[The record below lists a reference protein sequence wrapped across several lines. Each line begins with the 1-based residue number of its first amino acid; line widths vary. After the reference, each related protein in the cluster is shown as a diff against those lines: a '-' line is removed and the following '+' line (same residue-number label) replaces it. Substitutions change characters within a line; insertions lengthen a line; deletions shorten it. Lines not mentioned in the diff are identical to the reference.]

1 MNPWAAVNYRDSLLF
16 IEERQRLCSGV
27 PWPRGCRQGLQ
38 GEILEDEE
46 PGELPQELGQC
57 MKALCPLLQAL
68 TPSQSVRLV
77 ELVPLRGVSGGI
89 NWRKYCRVSI
99 SLVLCRIL
107 KRFINLQFHF
117 LLN

>member
-1 MNPWAAVNYRDSLLF
+1 
-16 IEERQRLCSGV
+16 
-27 PWPRGCRQGLQ
+27 
-38 GEILEDEE
+38 
-46 PGELPQELGQC
+46 
-57 MKALCPLLQAL
+57 MKALCPFLQDL

-77 ELVPLRGVSGGI
+77 ELLPLGGVSGGI